1 MKTGEL
7 HPHETGFPKP
17 SKYRWKISRGLFSKR
32 IQLNRNRRQIDRHSM
47 ILCEVGPDTSAH
59 VRDVTRHVFASA
71 DAREGAMAF
80 AEKRT
85 PTWTGK

>member
-1 MKTGEL
+1 
-7 HPHETGFPKP
+7 
-17 SKYRWKISRGLFSKR
+17 
-32 IQLNRNRRQIDRHSM
+32 M